1 MSAPSMQQVKELRD
15 RTQAGLND
23 CKGALT
29 ESGGDMEKAVE
40 IILKKGLAKSAKR
53 AGAVA
58 AEGVV
63 VTAVA
68 PDGKRGVIVEVN
80 IQTDFA
86 ARNADFLAFAE
97 GVAKT
102 ALATKPGSDLGKEP
116 FAGGSGSVEEARA
129 ALVGKL
135 GENIAV
141 RRWESLSVDGAGK
154 VQSYVHMGGK
164 IGVLLAV
171 RAGTEAAAKAPAF
184 EKLADD
190 SAMQIAAMAPLHL
203 SASEIPADAKAKQ
216 GDIFKAQLAEDPKAP
231 PAASH
236 PKIIEGKL
244 AKWAKE
250 ICLLDQQSVLDGN
263 STVDQTRAAVA
274 KELGTEVVFSRFVR
288 FERGEGIEKPTGDD
302 FASEVAKMAGG

>member
-1 MSAPSMQQVKELRD
+1 MQQVKELRD
-15 RTQAGLND
+15 RTSAGLND
-23 CKGALT
+23 CRSAIT
-29 ESGGDMEKAVE
+29 EAGGDMEKAVE

-58 AEGVV
+58 SEGVV
-63 VTAVA
+63 VTAVT
-68 PDGKRGVIVEVN
+68 PDAKRGVIVEVN

-86 ARNADFLAFAE
+86 ARNPDFLACAE
-97 GVAKT
+97 KVSEA
-102 ALATKPGSDLGKEP
+102 ALKAKPGADLGAEAFP
-116 FAGGSGSVEEARA
+116 GGSGTVEETRA

-135 GENIAV
+135 GENITV

-171 RAGTEAAAKAPAF
+171 RAGSEAVAKAPAF
-184 EKLADD
+184 EKLVDD

-203 SASEIPADAKAKQ
+203 SAAEIPADAKAKQ
-216 GDIFKAQLAEDPKAP
+216 SEIFKGQLAEDPKAP

-250 ICLLDQQSVLDGN
+250 ICLLEQPSVLEGDK
-263 STVDQTRAAVA
+263 TVDQLRANVA
-274 KELGTEVVFSRFVR
+274 KELGGDVVFSRFVR